1 MDTNSK
7 RSEETDDEWV
17 ERMLTLSVGAKI
29 TPSIPEAGNLCV
41 NKYDNKRACVYYADE
56 DNVIIAFNEH
66 DKKPYTMES
75 FNKYWRVL

>member
-1 MDTNSK
+1 
-7 RSEETDDEWV
+7 
-17 ERMLTLSVGAKI
+17 MLTLAGAVEVKQK
-29 TPSIPEAGNLCV
+29 PLIPVKGNLCV
-41 NKYDNKRACVYYADE
+41 NKCDNKRASIYYADE